1 MTRTA
6 TVLPALNL
14 RTVTPAQWAQ
24 YELALATATAAPTP
38 AHICHDDTDNEFE
51 QRQRE
56 KFKHLSLDELYA
68 MNDTLNSQDN
78 WYPNDYTLADEIANE
93 IDRRLSPTED

>member
-38 AHICHDDTDNEFE
+38 AHICYDDTDNKFE
-51 QRQRE
+51 R
-56 KFKHLSLDELYA
+56 LSLDELYA
-68 MNDTLNSQDN
+68 MSDTLNNQHN
-78 WYPNDYTLADEIANE
+78 WNHNDYTLADEIANE
-93 IDRRLSPTED
+93 IDRRLSTTEN